1 MSLYVSH
8 HINISTSNI
17 STDLRNNKLTN
28 SKLVTFVILQ
38 ILLSPFAEL
47 VAIE

>member
-8 HINISTSNI
+8 HINIQHINRFTKQ
-17 STDLRNNKLTN
+17 RNNKLTN
-28 SKLVTFVILQ
+28 SKLVTLVVLQ